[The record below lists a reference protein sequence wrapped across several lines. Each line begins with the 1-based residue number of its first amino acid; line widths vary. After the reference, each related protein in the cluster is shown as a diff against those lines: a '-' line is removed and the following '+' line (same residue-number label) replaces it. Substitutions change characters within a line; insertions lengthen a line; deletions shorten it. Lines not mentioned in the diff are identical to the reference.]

1 MADGERLRVFISYAR
16 SDGSTFA
23 EELVAGLEAAGFDPF
38 LDRHDIAPG
47 EDWETRLGNLLQEAD
62 TVVYVLTPAWVAS
75 DRCKWEVDRAE
86 ALHKR
91 LIPVVARD
99 VPEADTPEKLRKLN
113 YIYFSEG
120 HSFGAGLRDLSN
132 ALRTDLSWIREHTR
146 LGDLA
151 ARWRAQGDAEPL
163 QLRGSELESA
173 KVWLQS
179 WKSPAP
185 APTDLQRALINESEA
200 AETGRNSAERK
211 RLDEMAE
218 AQSEKARALRRSARA
233 TALLGG
239 VVAVALVATGVFA
252 YKQFEQQRALEGARQ
267 QLVDA
272 NSALTDKQTQ
282 LADALA
288 KLDALSANLNTVA
301 EAPAP
306 AIAAQ
311 TAPAAQAQA
320 QAQVARGRAVQ
331 AQVQDFV
338 RQARIALGWD
348 IDVFYCEGT
357 ASAAN
362 QAKAQTFAD
371 LLSAERDR
379 QGSAAG
385 GQTKNLSFALGRVRV
400 RPLTEATNA
409 TPQYGIHKDMISA
422 EKSET
427 GVAGELAKFAAAS
440 KAPPVEVEPS
450 THRSNFYLS
459 VFMCAGA

>member
-16 SDGSTFA
+16 SDGSAFA

-47 EDWETRLGNLLQEAD
+47 EDWESRLGNLLQEAD

-132 ALRTDLSWIREHTR
+132 ALRTDLAWIREHTR
-146 LGDLA
+146 LGELA

-173 KVWLQS
+173 KAWLQN

-185 APTDLQRALINESEA
+185 APTDLQRALINESET

-218 AQSEKARALRRSARA
+218 AQNEKARALRRSARA

-239 VVAVALVATGVFA
+239 VVAVALLATGVFA
-252 YKQFEQQRALEGARQ
+252 YKQFEQQRELAGARQ
-267 QLVDA
+267 QLADA
-272 NSALTDKQTQ
+272 NSALTDKQKQ

-311 TAPAAQAQA
+311 SAPAAQAQA
-320 QAQVARGRAVQ
+320 RAQIARGAAVQ

-348 IDVFYCEGT
+348 IDVFYCAGPS
-357 ASAAN
+357 SAAN
-362 QAKAQTFAD
+362 QAKAQAVYD
-371 LLSAERDR
+371 LLMAERNR
-379 QGSAAG
+379 QTPSSD
-385 GQTKNLSFALGRVRV
+385 LSFALGRIRV
-400 RPLTEATNA
+400 RPLSEAINA
-409 TPQYGIHKDMISA
+409 TPQYGIHKDMIST

-427 GVAGELAKFAAAS
+427 GVAGELAKFIAGA
-440 KAPPVEVEPS
+440 KGPPVEVEPS
-450 THRSNFYLS
+450 THRSDYYLS